1 MPAIIGFCWW
11 NEGWQNDERKK
22 HDTDM
27 IILHDVDLTRV
38 FRDELERHAD
48 QIQGTAII
56 GK

>member
-1 MPAIIGFCWW
+1 
-11 NEGWQNDERKK
+11 
-22 HDTDM
+22 M